1 MADAD
6 REQRL
11 YEVLAFYLEAAEAG
25 RAPSRAELLAR
36 HPDFA
41 GELTSFLDARAR
53 LARAVPPP
61 PPPTEAPTLAP
72 PGPAAGPPPLDTVRY
87 VGDYE
92 LLEEIARG
100 GMGVVY
106 KARQVSL
113 NRVVALKMIL
123 AGQLASEA
131 DVQRFKAEAEAA
143 ANLDH
148 PNIVPIYE
156 VGDHHG
162 QQYFSMKLVEGPSLG
177 AVIPDLVRQPRRAAA
192 LLAQVARAVHYA
204 HQRGILHRDLKPA
217 NVLLE
222 GRAGDVSPPVPY
234 VTDFGLA
241 KRVEGDSQLTQ
252 SGAIVGTPSY
262 MAPEQAAAK
271 KGLST
276 AADVY
281 SLGAVLYE
289 CLAGRPPFRA
299 ATPLETLLQVLDR
312 EPERPSGVL
321 PQVDRDLE
329 TVCLKCLHKEPA
341 KRYESAEALARDLER
356 WLAGEPIQARPAGA
370 AERALKWVRRR
381 PAVAALTAA
390 LLVMVF
396 VAVNGIVWGWREA
409 KANEAEARQA
419 QGRAEQAGEALR
431 QQRDE
436 AVAARRAAVQARQEA
451 EATLYFN
458 RINLAYHY
466 WRGDNLSQAES
477 ILALTP
483 PPRRSW
489 EYDYLRRLCHADLL
503 TLPGNGQFPRELA
516 FSKDGRRLAAFAHSG
531 DAGARVWD
539 LATNRPLADVSQ
551 TRAGQRVG
559 FTCGALSS
567 GGATLALGDAAGA
580 VTLWAV
586 ATGQK
591 LRPLGQ
597 LPGRVSSIAFSPDGT
612 RLLAA
617 AGPDESQGVPLLRF
631 SPGGML
637 KAWEVASGKEL
648 ASRAGV
654 AGVLFSPDGKYL
666 LVHSPPGLLARS
678 SHHVAALW
686 DAATWKEVRNLGP
699 VVSFSFSADGARL
712 ALAGWENNVPF
723 LRVIET
729 AGGKAV
735 FAVSLPVE
743 AGDIALSPDGQ
754 LLAAAA
760 GGRPVIE
767 VWDVKERRL
776 LRRLRG
782 HRERITAL
790 AFTPDG
796 KRLASSA
803 WDNTVKF
810 WDVRADQE
818 AHALPA
824 PPRGIG
830 GVLHGS
836 DVALSPDRTR
846 AAWVQGDQV
855 GGPFGALSTVTLTE
869 VATGRVLHVLR
880 GHSDGARRV
889 AFSADGKRVASG
901 GRDAA
906 VHVWEA
912 DTGRHVTAYK
922 GHKGYVECL
931 AFSPDGRLLVSADEG
946 QEMQQ
951 RIDPRADFTPKPGT
965 AQVWDARTGQVV
977 RALAGHRGKVTR
989 VAFSRDGRLLAS
1001 ASFSTAI
1008 LWDTATWRELRR
1020 LEGYS
1025 GEAYGL
1031 AFSADG
1037 ALLATVGNASVTV
1050 WDVASGKWRH
1060 VLHGHS
1066 YAQPGGAAFS
1076 ADGRRLA
1083 TAVGREVKLWDVDSG
1098 QEVLSLPP
1106 LDSEPGRGFVGV
1118 GRLAFSPD
1126 GRRLLAAMR
1135 DGSVQYWDATPL
1147 PAPGN

>member
-1 MADAD
+1 MPDAD

-11 YEVLAFYLEAAEAG
+11 YEVLASYLEAAEAG

-36 HPDFA
+36 HPELA
-41 GELTSFLDARAR
+41 GELASFLDARER
-53 LARAVPPP
+53 LTQAVPSPAPP
-61 PPPTEAPTLAP
+61 AEAPTLATESVS
-72 PGPAAGPPPLDTVRY
+72 AGAPPPLDTVRY

-92 LLEEIARG
+92 LLQEIARG

-106 KARQVSL
+106 RARQVSL
-113 NRVVALKMIL
+113 NRIVALKMIL
-123 AGQLASEA
+123 AGQLASAA

-156 VGDHHG
+156 VGDHNG
-162 QQYFSMKLVEGPSLG
+162 QQYFSMKLIEGPSLG
-177 AVIPDLVRQPRRAAA
+177 AVVPDLVRDPRRAAA
-192 LLAQVARAVHYA
+192 LLARVAHAVHYA

-217 NVLLE
+217 NVLLDKDGE
-222 GRAGDVSPPVPY
+222 PY

-241 KRVEGDSQLTQ
+241 KRVEGDSRLTQ

-262 MAPEQAAAK
+262 MAPEQAAAR

-289 CLAGRPPFRA
+289 CLTGRPPFRA

-321 PQVDRDLE
+321 PRVDRDLE
-329 TVCLKCLHKEPA
+329 TVCLKCLEKEPA

-356 WLAGEPIQARPAGA
+356 WLAGEPIRARPAGA

-381 PAVAALTAA
+381 PAVAALSAA
-390 LLVMVF
+390 LLLIALAG
-396 VAVNGIVWGWREA
+396 VAGVVWEWRA
-409 KANEAEARQA
+409 AAANAAEARQA
-419 QGRAEQAGEALR
+419 QGQAEQVGEALR
-431 QQRDE
+431 QQRDA
-436 AVAARRAAVQARQEA
+436 AVAARKAEAQARGEA
-451 EATLYFN
+451 EAGLYLN
-458 RINLAYHY
+458 RINLAYQY
-466 WRGDNLSQAES
+466 WRGDNLRQAED
-477 ILALTP
+477 ILGFTP

-503 TLPGNGQFPRELA
+503 TLPGGVGQYPSELS
-516 FSKDGRRLAAFAHSG
+516 FSKDGKRLAVVAHYG
-531 DAGARVWD
+531 DSGARVWD
-539 LATNRPLADVSQ
+539 LATNRPLAGVSQ
-551 TRAGQRVG
+551 GLARHPVR
-559 FTCGALSS
+559 FTCGALSPD
-567 GGATLALGDAAGA
+567 GATLALGDHAGA
-580 VTLWAV
+580 VTLWDA
-586 ATGQK
+586 ATGKQ
-591 LRPLGQ
+591 LRPLGR
-597 LPGRVSSIAFSPDGT
+597 LPGHVNNVAFSPDGA
-612 RLLAA
+612 RLVAA
-617 AGPDESQGVPLLRF
+617 AAPNEGKGMPLLRF
-631 SPGGML
+631 APGEVL
-637 KAWEVASGKEL
+637 KAWEVASGKEV

-654 AGVLFSPDGKYL
+654 AGAVFCPDGRHL
-666 LVHSPPGLLARS
+666 LVHSPPGLLAGTS
-678 SHHVAALW
+678 YHVFALW
-686 DAATWKEVRNLGP
+686 GADTWKEVRNLGQARSY
-699 VVSFSFSADGARL
+699 SFSGDGGRL
-712 ALAGWENNVPF
+712 ALAGWDNNVPF
-723 LRVIET
+723 LRVLET
-729 AGGKAV
+729 AGGKVV
-735 FAVSLPVE
+735 FSVSLPAE
-743 AGDIALSPDGQ
+743 AGDVALSPDGQ
-754 LLAAAA
+754 TLAAVG
-760 GGRPVIE
+760 GGRPVIDL
-767 VWDVKERRL
+767 WDVKERRL

-782 HRERITAL
+782 HLDRVTAL

-796 KRLASSA
+796 RRLVSCS
-803 WDNTVKF
+803 WDNAVKF

-824 PPRGIG
+824 PPRPA
-830 GVLHGS
+830 LLYGS

-846 AAWVQGDQV
+846 AAWAQGDQV
-855 GGPFGALSTVTLTE
+855 GGLFGARATVTLTE
-869 VATGRVLHVLR
+869 VATGRVLRVLS

-889 AFSADGKRVASG
+889 TFSADGRRVASG

-922 GHKGYVECL
+922 GHQGYVECL
-931 AFSPDGRLLVSADEG
+931 AFSPDGRLMASADEG

-951 RIDPRADFTPKPGT
+951 RIDPRAGYAPKPGT
-965 AQVWDARTGQVV
+965 AHVWDARTGQEV
-977 RALAGHRGKVTR
+977 RALAGHQGKVTG
-989 VAFSRDGRLLAS
+989 VAFSPDGRLLAS

-1025 GEAYGL
+1025 GEASEL
-1031 AFSADG
+1031 VFSTDG
-1037 ALLATVGNASVTV
+1037 TLLATLGNASATV

-1066 YAQPGGAAFS
+1066 LAQPGGAAFS

-1098 QEVLSLPP
+1098 QEVLSLPL
-1106 LDSEPGRGFVGV
+1106 LDSEPGRGFIGV

-1126 GRRLLAAMR
+1126 GRRLLAALR

-1147 PAPGN
+1147 PAAGK